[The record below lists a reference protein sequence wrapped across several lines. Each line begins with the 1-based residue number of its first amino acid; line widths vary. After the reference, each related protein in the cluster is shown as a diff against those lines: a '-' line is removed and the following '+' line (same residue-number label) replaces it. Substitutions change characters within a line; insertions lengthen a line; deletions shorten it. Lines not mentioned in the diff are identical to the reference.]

1 MVFSSLISYSPF
13 FFKKKKVSFVLNL
26 RDLEKRI
33 CHDTK
38 QAVLL
43 SLLP

>member
-13 FFKKKKVSFVLNL
+13 LLKKKVSFVLNL
-26 RDLEKRI
+26 RDLEERI